1 MNIKIA
7 LVFGLLFSIQISF
20 SQDKSIETVFENT
33 NEIYLNLLVSDPSE
47 IELLSAMISIDSKTK
62 GLNVYAYCNKKQY
75 TIFSKLNYD
84 FEILQH
90 PGTLL
95 KNPRMKANVNLK
107 ETNDWD
113 YYPTYDAYIS
123 MMTQF
128 ATDYPNICQVY
139 SIGETVEGRALLVAR
154 ISDNVGVEEGD
165 AKVLYTATMHGDE
178 TAGYVLSLRLIDY
191 LLSNYGSNDSI
202 TNMVNNLD
210 IFINPLAN
218 PDGTY
223 ADGNDSI
230 YGATRSNA
238 NWVDLNRNYPD
249 PDDGTHPDGESYQ
262 VETIAFMN
270 FADTHQFVLSSN
282 WHGGDEV
289 FNYPWDTWEQ
299 LPVDDAWWYYV
310 GREWADTVHDHSSS
324 SYFDSLD
331 NGVTNGYEWY
341 SISGSRQDYMNAY
354 QQCREFTLEL
364 STNKM
369 PSASELP
376 ELWDAQYNSFLLFL
390 EQALYGVRG
399 TVTDATT
406 GEPLL
411 AEIYVE
417 SYDDAY
423 SFVNSDEN
431 SGKYYRP
438 IFQGNYNITFSAP
451 EYISQTINVS
461 VTNNQA
467 TVLDVQL
474 LSVTAG
480 LEEFNLNN
488 LKTYPNPA
496 YNSFTIKTSF
506 PLDLVQLIDTKGI
519 LIHSFSREEIN
530 AKVFDVSTV
539 SAGVYFIKLS
549 VKDKIINVK
558 LLIE

>member
-1 MNIKIA
+1 MNIRIA
-7 LVFGLLFSIQISF
+7 IIFGLLFNIQISF

-33 NEIYLNLLVSDPSE
+33 NEIYLKCTVSNLSE
-47 IELLSAMISIDSKTK
+47 VALLSTMISIDSKTK
-62 GLNVYAYCNKKQY
+62 GLDVYAYCNKKQY
-75 TIFSKLNYD
+75 TIFSKLGYE

-95 KNPRMKANVNLK
+95 KNPRMKADVNLK

-113 YYPTYDAYIS
+113 YYPTYDAYVS
-123 MMTQF
+123 MMNQF

-139 SIGETVEGRALLVAR
+139 SIGETVEGRSLLAAR
-154 ISDNVGVEEGD
+154 ISDNIGVEEGD

-191 LLSNYGSNDSI
+191 LLSNYGSNDRI
-202 TNMVNNLD
+202 TNMVDGLD

-218 PDGTY
+218 PDGTF
-223 ADGNDSI
+223 ADGNASI

-249 PDDGTHPDGESYQ
+249 LEEGAHPDGESHQ
-262 VETIAFMN
+262 PETIAFMN
-270 FADTHQFVLSSN
+270 FAYAHQFVLSSN
-282 WHGGDEV
+282 WHGGAEV

-299 LPVDDAWWYYV
+299 LPVDDAWWYYI
-310 GREWADTVHDHSSS
+310 GREWADTVHDNSSS
-324 SYFDSLD
+324 SYFNALD

-341 SISGSRQDYMNAY
+341 SISGGRQDYMNGY
-354 QQCREFTLEL
+354 HQCREFTLEL
-364 STNKM
+364 SNDKM

-411 AEIYVE
+411 AKIYVE
-417 SYDDAY
+417 NHDDTY

-431 SGKYYRP
+431 TGKYYRP
-438 IFQGNYNITFSAP
+438 IYQGNYYITYSAP

-461 VTNNQA
+461 ATSHQA

-480 LEEFNLNN
+480 LEELNLNN
-488 LKTYPNPA
+488 IKTYPNPA
-496 YNSFTIKTSF
+496 LNIFTIQTNF
-506 PLDLVQLIDTKGI
+506 PLDLVQIIDTRGV
-519 LIHSFSREEIN
+519 LIHSFSKEEIN

-539 SAGVYFIKLS
+539 SAGVYFIKLRI
-549 VKDKIINVK
+549 KDKITTVK